1 MDQAS
6 VFISGSSTTALS
18 NSPTLS
24 FRDALSSFDGQEDGS
39 AADSPASS
47 SSSREPSL
55 DVSAD
60 GMDVEF
66 ANPSMESVILSEESF
81 PQRTLRKRVTT
92 SKGSSLR
99 FKPASVSAITARHGT
114 TSEGNLKKKTY
125 KQAFLQSAARAQSE
139 RETRVREVKKRALAI
154 TSTGKTPAT
163 SRQRLVMQ
171 MVYDEITPYPDE
183 AWVSQLGVIINREY
197 HQVKNWFS
205 NQRQKDARDSRQ
217 HTPQPA
223 TPASLEASLC
233 KITCDGRDL
242 RLRTAALNSCRA
254 EDWSDTF
261 FDEVVMIYNFRLLA
275 KHSQEE
281 AMAALVESEPD
292 VAIPL

>member
-24 FRDALSSFDGQEDGS
+24 FRDTLSSFDGQEDGS
-39 AADSPASS
+39 AADSPVSS
-47 SSSREPSL
+47 SSSRELSL
-55 DVSAD
+55 DVSPD

-66 ANPSMESVILSEESF
+66 ANPSMESVILSEESV
-81 PQRTLRKRVTT
+81 PRRTLRKRVTT

-99 FKPASVSAITARHGT
+99 FKPTSVSSITARHGN
-114 TSEGNLKKKTY
+114 TSEDNLKKKAY

-139 RETRVREVKKRALAI
+139 RETRVRELKKRALAI

>member
-1 MDQAS
+1 LG
-6 VFISGSSTTALS
+6 I
-18 NSPTLS
+18 PTWS
-24 FRDALSSFDGQEDGS
+24 
-39 AADSPASS
+39 
-47 SSSREPSL
+47 
-55 DVSAD
+55 
-60 GMDVEF
+60 
-66 ANPSMESVILSEESF
+66 
-81 PQRTLRKRVTT
+81 
-92 SKGSSLR
+92 
-99 FKPASVSAITARHGT
+99 HH
-114 TSEGNLKKKTY
+114 
-125 KQAFLQSAARAQSE
+125 KQ
-139 RETRVREVKKRALAI
+139 VRCRRLTIVVLPNLAI
-154 TSTGKTPAT
+154 
-163 SRQRLVMQ
+163 R
-171 MVYDEITPYPDE
+171 
-183 AWVSQLGVIINREY
+183 REY

>member
-1 MDQAS
+1 
-6 VFISGSSTTALS
+6 
-18 NSPTLS
+18 
-24 FRDALSSFDGQEDGS
+24 
-39 AADSPASS
+39 
-47 SSSREPSL
+47 
-55 DVSAD
+55 
-60 GMDVEF
+60 MDVEF
-66 ANPSMESVILSEESF
+66 ANPSMESVVLSEESV
-81 PQRTLRKRVTT
+81 PRRTLRKRATT

-114 TSEGNLKKKTY
+114 SSEDNLKKKAY

-139 RETRVREVKKRALAI
+139 RETRVRELKKRALAI
-154 TSTGKTPAT
+154 PSTGKTPAT

-183 AWVSQLGVIINREY
+183 AWVSQLGVIISREY

-223 TPASLEASLC
+223 APASLEASLC

-242 RLRTAALNSCRA
+242 RLRTAALHSCKA

-281 AMAALVESEPD
+281 ARAAFGESEPD
-292 VAIPL
+292 VALPS

>member
-1 MDQAS
+1 MNTS
-6 VFISGSSTTALS
+6 YTGSSTTALS

-24 FRDALSSFDGQEDGS
+24 FRDNLSSFDGQEDGS
-39 AADSPASS
+39 AVNSPVSS

-60 GMDVEF
+60 DGMDVES
-66 ANPSMESVILSEESF
+66 ANPPMEAVILSEESV
-81 PQRTLRKRVTT
+81 PRRTLRKRVTT
-92 SKGSSLR
+92 SKGSPLR
-99 FKPASVSAITARHGT
+99 FKPASVSAITARHGA
-114 TSEGNLKKKTY
+114 TSEDNLKKKAY

-139 RETRVREVKKRALAI
+139 REIRVRELKKRALAI

-223 TPASLEASLC
+223 APASLEASLC

-292 VAIPL
+292 VAIPS

>member
-1 MDQAS
+1 
-6 VFISGSSTTALS
+6 
-18 NSPTLS
+18 
-24 FRDALSSFDGQEDGS
+24 
-39 AADSPASS
+39 
-47 SSSREPSL
+47 
-55 DVSAD
+55 
-60 GMDVEF
+60 MDVDF
-66 ANPSMESVILSEESF
+66 ANQSVIPSEESF
-81 PQRTLRKRVTT
+81 PRRTLRKRVTT

-99 FKPASVSAITARHGT
+99 FKPASVSTITPRQA
-114 TSEGNLKKKTY
+114 TSPEDNLTRKAY
-125 KQAFLQSAARAQSE
+125 KQAHLQSTARAQNE
-139 RETRVREVKKRALAI
+139 REDRVRELKKRAVAI
-154 TSTGKTPAT
+154 PSTGKTPAT
-163 SRQRLVMQ
+163 WRQRLVMQ

-183 AWVSQLGVIINREY
+183 AWVSQLGVIINRFVAIFSILTILLNLTSYRREY

-223 TPASLEASLC
+223 TPAGLEVSLC

-242 RLRTAALNSCRA
+242 RLRTAALESCKA

-281 AMAALVESEPD
+281 ARAACGEPLP
-292 VAIPL
+292 IPS

>member
-1 MDQAS
+1 M
-6 VFISGSSTTALS
+6 
-18 NSPTLS
+18 
-24 FRDALSSFDGQEDGS
+24 
-39 AADSPASS
+39 
-47 SSSREPSL
+47 
-55 DVSAD
+55 
-60 GMDVEF
+60 EF
-66 ANPSMESVILSEESF
+66 ANPSMDSVILSEESI
-81 PQRTLRKRVTT
+81 PRRTLRRRFTT
-92 SKGSSLR
+92 NKGSSLR
-99 FKPASVSAITARHGT
+99 FKPASVSAMTARHRT
-114 TSEGNLKKKTY
+114 TSEDNLKKKAY
-125 KQAFLQSAARAQSE
+125 KQAFLQSATRGQGE
-139 RETRVREVKKRALAI
+139 REARVRELKKRALAI

-217 HTPQPA
+217 HTPQPTA
-223 TPASLEASLC
+223 SASLEASLC
-233 KITCDGRDL
+233 KIICDGRDL
-242 RLRTAALNSCRA
+242 RLRTAALDSCRA

-281 AMAALVESEPD
+281 AIAALVECEPD
-292 VAIPL
+292 MAIPS

>member
-1 MDQAS
+1 MS
-6 VFISGSSTTALS
+6 IPYTGSSSSTVLS
-18 NSPTLS
+18 TSPTLS
-24 FRDALSSFDGQEDGS
+24 SRCALSSFDGQEDGS
-39 AADSPASS
+39 AVDSPASS

-55 DVSAD
+55 DASAD

-66 ANPSMESVILSEESF
+66 ANPSEPAMPSEESF
-81 PQRTLRKRVTT
+81 PRRTLRKRVTT

-99 FKPASVSAITARHGT
+99 FKPASVSAITPRQGT
-114 TSEGNLKKKTY
+114 SPEDNLTRKAY
-125 KQAFLQSAARAQSE
+125 KQAYLQSAARAQND
-139 RETRVREVKKRALAI
+139 REDRVRELKKRALAI
-154 TSTGKTPAT
+154 PSTGKTPAT
-163 SRQRLVMQ
+163 WRQRLVMQ

-223 TPASLEASLC
+223 TPTGLEASLC
-233 KITCDGRDL
+233 KIPCDGRDL
-242 RLRTAALNSCRA
+242 RLRTVALESCKA
-254 EDWSDTF
+254 EYWSDTF

-281 AMAALVESEPD
+281 ARAACGEPVPD
-292 VAIPL
+292 VGIPS

>member
-1 MDQAS
+1 
-6 VFISGSSTTALS
+6 
-18 NSPTLS
+18 
-24 FRDALSSFDGQEDGS
+24 
-39 AADSPASS
+39 
-47 SSSREPSL
+47 
-55 DVSAD
+55 
-60 GMDVEF
+60 MDVEF
-66 ANPSMESVILSEESF
+66 ADPSMESVVLSEESV
-81 PQRTLRKRVTT
+81 PRRTLRKRVIT

-99 FKPASVSAITARHGT
+99 FKPASVSAITSRHGT
-114 TSEGNLKKKTY
+114 TSEDNLKKKAY

-139 RETRVREVKKRALAI
+139 RETRVRELKKRALAI

-197 HQVKNWFS
+197 HQVKNC
-205 NQRQKDARDSRQ
+205 
-217 HTPQPA
+217 PPA
-223 TPASLEASLC
+223 PASLEASLC
-233 KITCDGRDL
+233 KIICDGRDL

-292 VAIPL
+292 VAIPS

>member
-1 MDQAS
+1 MS
-6 VFISGSSTTALS
+6 TSHTGSSTLS

-39 AADSPASS
+39 AADSPVSS
-47 SSSREPSL
+47 SSSRELSL

-66 ANPSMESVILSEESF
+66 ANPSMESVILSEESV
-81 PQRTLRKRVTT
+81 PRRTLRKRVTT

-114 TSEGNLKKKTY
+114 TSEDNLKKKAY
-125 KQAFLQSAARAQSE
+125 KQAFLQSTARAQSE

-183 AWVSQLGVIINREY
+183 AWVSQLGVIINRF
-197 HQVKNWFS
+197 VVS
-205 NQRQKDARDSRQ
+205 G
-217 HTPQPA
+217 
-223 TPASLEASLC
+223 SLLPYCLILPSVGN
-233 KITCDGRDL
+233 ITK
-242 RLRTAALNSCRA
+242 LRTGFPINGRKMLGTHGNTHLSPLLLLVSRHLYARSHATDVICACALP
-254 EDWSDTF
+254 
-261 FDEVVMIYNFRLLA
+261 
-275 KHSQEE
+275 H
-281 AMAALVESEPD
+281 
-292 VAIPL
+292 

>member
-1 MDQAS
+1 MDA
-6 VFISGSSTTALS
+6 
-18 NSPTLS
+18 
-24 FRDALSSFDGQEDGS
+24 
-39 AADSPASS
+39 
-47 SSSREPSL
+47 
-55 DVSAD
+55 
-60 GMDVEF
+60 EF
-66 ANPSMESVILSEESF
+66 ANPSVESVVLSEESV
-81 PQRTLRKRVTT
+81 PRRTLRKRVTT

-99 FKPASVSAITARHGT
+99 FKPASVSAITSRQGT
-114 TSEGNLKKKTY
+114 SSEDNLKKKAY
-125 KQAFLQSAARAQSE
+125 KQAFLQSAARAQNE
-139 RETRVREVKKRALAI
+139 RETRVRELKKRALVI
-154 TSTGKTPAT
+154 PSTGKTPAT

-217 HTPQPA
+217 HTPQPT
-223 TPASLEASLC
+223 TPANLEASLC

-242 RLRTAALNSCRA
+242 RLRTAALDSCKS
-254 EDWSDTF
+254 EDWSDAF

-281 AMAALVESEPD
+281 ARAAFGEPEPD
-292 VAIPL
+292 VGILS

>member
-1 MDQAS
+1 MS
-6 VFISGSSTTALS
+6 TSYTGSSTTALS

-39 AADSPASS
+39 AADSPVSS

-66 ANPSMESVILSEESF
+66 ANPSMESVILSEESV
-81 PQRTLRKRVTT
+81 PRRTLRKRVIT

-99 FKPASVSAITARHGT
+99 FKPASVSAITARHGN
-114 TSEGNLKKKTY
+114 TSEDNLKKKAY

-154 TSTGKTPAT
+154 ISTGKTPAT

-183 AWVSQLGVIINREY
+183 AWVSQLGVIINRFVVGGSLLLY
-197 HQVKNWFS
+197 CLILLFVGNITKSRTGFPINGRKMPGIHGNTHLSPLLLLVS
-205 NQRQKDARDSRQ
+205 RHRYARS
-217 HTPQPA
+217 HA
-223 TPASLEASLC
+223 T
-233 KITCDGRDL
+233 
-242 RLRTAALNSCRA
+242 
-254 EDWSDTF
+254 
-261 FDEVVMIYNFRLLA
+261 
-275 KHSQEE
+275 
-281 AMAALVESEPD
+281 D
-292 VAIPL
+292 VICACVLPH